1 MKKFIPVCIFVVLM
15 AVGILIAAYPFVSNY
30 LMSKNL
36 DSEVQTYINLS
47 SQITSDEYDEE
58 LERAEEYNKSL
69 VGGVGIGDPFGGDT
83 VENEEYNDLLNLD
96 GTSVIACIEI
106 PAINVKYP
114 IYHGTSYETLQKG
127 IGHMS
132 NTSLPIGGIG
142 SHAVLTGHTGL
153 SDAKLFTDI
162 DKLEIGDVFYI
173 YVLNRTLAYRID
185 QIEVVEPSD
194 TALLQIDPDEDY
206 VTLVTCTPFGLNTHR
221 LLVRGTRIPY
231 EEAIVAEQNS
241 RISESTW
248 RSEYIFAVIVGVS
261 VMIGILAVFILF
273 KIITCAFGKRKDN
286 A

>member
-248 RSEYIFAVIVGVS
+248 MSEYIFAVIVGVS
-261 VMIGILAVFILF
+261 VMIEILAVFILF
-273 KIITCAFGKRKDN
+273 KIITRAFGKRKDN